1 MTRLIAASIAQPIE
15 ALASFAD
22 FAARMETLLTEAR
35 GRGADLSVLPEY
47 GSMGLASLFG
57 AAVAADAKAS
67 VVAMQGLA
75 ADYDALFARLA
86 ARLEMHVLA
95 PSFPLAG
102 AGGRFFNVAR
112 LHTPQGR
119 SGAQYKQVMTR
130 FERETW
136 DIRRGAEAGEGI
148 KVFETALGRIGVAIC
163 YDAEFPLI
171 ARAMAEAGAEIIL
184 VPSCTDSHRGYWRV
198 RIGAQARAL
207 ENQCYVLH
215 APTVGDAPWSAAV
228 DANKGAAAI
237 YAPPD
242 GDFPDD
248 GVVAIGPL
256 DDAAVV
262 AAVLDLEKVR
272 AVRREGKVLNH
283 LHWAEQAGAP
293 ALNATLI
300 DLR

>member
-1 MTRLIAASIAQPIE
+1 MTRLTAAAIAQPIE

-22 FAARMETLLTEAR
+22 FA
-35 GRGADLSVLPEY
+35 VLPEY
-47 GSMGLASLFG
+47 GSMGLASVFG

-75 ADYDALFARLA
+75 ADYDALFAGLS
-86 ARLEMHVLA
+86 ARLKLHVLA

-119 SGAQYKQVMTR
+119 SGAQFKQVMTR
-130 FERETW
+130 FEREVW

-184 VPSCTDSHRGYWRV
+184 VPSCTDSRRGYW
-198 RIGAQARAL
+198 RAL

-248 GVVAIGPL
+248 GVVAIGPP
-256 DDAAVV
+256 DDAAIV
-262 AAVLDLEKVR
+262 AATLDLDKVR
-272 AVRREGKVLNH
+272 AVRRDGKVLNH
-283 LHWAEQAGAP
+283 QHWAEQAGAP
-293 ALNATLI
+293 KLAATLV
-300 DLR
+300 DLT